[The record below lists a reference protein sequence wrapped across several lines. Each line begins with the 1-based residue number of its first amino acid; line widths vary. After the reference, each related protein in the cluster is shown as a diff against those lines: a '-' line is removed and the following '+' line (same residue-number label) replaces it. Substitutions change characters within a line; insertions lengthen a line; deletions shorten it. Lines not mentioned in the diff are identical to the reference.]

1 MNIIKVNSLNKTTK
15 SVDSKKLGQLQNNFN
30 RINGLE
36 NLDINKNTDN
46 NNRIIEEETDKN
58 NQNLANLLPLIQ
70 MLNNKDKPSNPN
82 QNLQELLM
90 KNLNLK
96 NPILNQL
103 LPLLNTSFKQNSIE
117 NEKKEETKISS
128 FINTNDYFFDD

>member
-1 MNIIKVNSLNKTTK
+1 MNIIKVNSLNRTTK
-15 SVDSKKLGQLQNNFN
+15 SVDSKKLEQLQNNFN
-30 RINGLE
+30 KINGLE

-70 MLNNKDKPSNPN
+70 ILNNKDKPSNSN